1 MLDFENLWLSN
12 GGTTPLPGSHYFVCK
27 FDGTGYGIGMKYVIL
42 QSPDPITIGD
52 LGLAGP
58 GVDVVAGTE
67 YESATMMLSED
78 GSLFNYSEDANT
90 IVLSLIAEFIAGDYE
105 TYEYLDGYTGPTFGG
120 SDNGGDDD
128 GDEEVQPVY
137 SHGGVASGGSPASR
151 MSKLKSDISKS
162 RSSVKNLRRR

>member
-1 MLDFENLWLSN
+1 M
-12 GGTTPLPGSHYFVCK
+12 
-27 FDGTGYGIGMKYVIL
+27 
-42 QSPDPITIGD
+42 
-52 LGLAGP
+52 
-58 GVDVVAGTE
+58 
-67 YESATMMLSED
+67 
-78 GSLFNYSEDANT
+78 
-90 IVLSLIAEFIAGDYE
+90 LSLIAEFIAGDYE